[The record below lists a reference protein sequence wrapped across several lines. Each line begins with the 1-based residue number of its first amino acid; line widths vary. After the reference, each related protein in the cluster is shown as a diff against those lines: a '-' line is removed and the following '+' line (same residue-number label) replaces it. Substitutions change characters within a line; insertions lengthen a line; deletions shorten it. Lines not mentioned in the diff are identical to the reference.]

1 MKIKEKSTEE
11 KVIRKYLLRLRQP
24 RIKKKE
30 NRYYIR
36 GYKGTEVII
45 RTDHE
50 ILKRIAY
57 RRTCVKQV
65 CIPGRYETETKYIYT
80 RKENRRSRPVI
91 VPGIPTGRETAMPRA
106 VRTVLHALS
115 YGGIEVEASRKLADL
130 KKMDPMRIF
139 YRTLDAEVY
148 NGDYKVP
155 IRLFFPT
162 EEDMENGAASGKKP
176 PVILFFHGGGWVT
189 ESVENYQRVC
199 ARMAQST
206 GQIVASVEYRLAP
219 EYRFPVGLMDCY
231 AAAKT
236 FYTNRF
242 LLNTDPDRITI
253 MGDSAGGNLAA
264 ALPSERAFAYKM
276 KSEAMKRQGFRTDL
290 TSSQVVTKLRTDDKV
305 AQGFGVGRMTVQR
318 FIRLT
323 ELIPPILQMVDE
335 GKIALT
341 PAVEL
346 SFLKK
351 DEQEN
356 LFATMES
363 EEATPSLSQ
372 AQRMK
377 QLSQSGRLDMDT
389 IFAIMTEE
397 KGNQKETLKINTSK
411 LKKYFPK
418 NTTPKQM
425 EETIIKLLEREL
437 QRKRNRDSR

>member
-264 ALPSERAFAYKM
+264 AVCMMARDRGDFFPKKQILIYPALNNCYTEDSPFESVQTNGTGYLLTAETMEDYLKFYESCPEDRRNPYFAPILEKNFRNMPDTLILTAEFDPLRDEGEAFGEKLKEAGNRVEVHRIAGAFHGYFALGIKFLHVQESFAY
-276 KSEAMKRQGFRTDL
+276 
-290 TSSQVVTKLRTDDKV
+290 VN
-305 AQGFGVGRMTVQR
+305 R
-318 FIRLT
+318 FLET
-323 ELIPPILQMVDE
+323 EEQEE
-335 GKIALT
+335 GKHHEERICT
-341 PAVEL
+341 VE
-346 SFLKK
+346 K
-351 DEQEN
+351 
-356 LFATMES
+356 T
-363 EEATPSLSQ
+363 
-372 AQRMK
+372 
-377 QLSQSGRLDMDT
+377 
-389 IFAIMTEE
+389 
-397 KGNQKETLKINTSK
+397 
-411 LKKYFPK
+411 
-418 NTTPKQM
+418 
-425 EETIIKLLEREL
+425 
-437 QRKRNRDSR
+437 